1 MTSAD
6 TTNQIA
12 TAPPLV
18 DLVLLCQQSYRAWVA
33 ATDPGER
40 ELYGV
45 HQRAY
50 TEQLWLLLAEDLLVM
65 ARSWLRSGMASDHHS
80 YALHLFSCLL
90 FELPRLVIDP
100 ARNVRNFLL
109 TVARRGIIT
118 EYRKLYPA
126 QSRQQRAQP
135 QPSDVQSS
143 NFTRMWN
150 VLSSSSVRS
159 IGSPLEELA
168 DPHSY
173 DAETL
178 LIKQIDQRELLK
190 KVWGY
195 WEEQLSLDDLRIMR
209 LRYGNDPPL
218 HFEEIAH
225 QMGQGWTSEAVR
237 QRHHRAKNATRA
249 YLKRLGWLD
258 DEQE

>member
-6 TTNQIA
+6 ALNQTV
-12 TAPPLV
+12 TAPALV
-18 DLVLLCQQSYRAWVA
+18 DLVLLCQQSYWAWAA

-40 ELYGV
+40 EAHGV
-45 HQRAY
+45 CQHAY
-50 TEQLWLLLAEDLLVM
+50 TEQLWHLLAEDLLVI

-80 YALHLFSCLL
+80 YAIHLFSCLL

-118 EYRKLYPA
+118 EYRKLYSA

-135 QPSDVQSS
+135 QATEAQSS
-143 NFTRMWN
+143 SDTRMWN
-150 VLSSSSVRS
+150 VLSGSSVRS

-173 DAETL
+173 DVETL

-190 KVWGY
+190 RVWAY
-195 WEEQLSLDDLRIMR
+195 WEEQLSPDDMRIMR

-249 YLKRLGWLD
+249 YLKRSGWLD
-258 DEQE
+258 NEQE